1 MEFSAIVEKVC
12 PKTLSKVTFALI
24 ACWMVSGSILLG
36 AFSDMEI
43 NEPRFDFGCDGKG
56 NIDKDFLRGK
66 CYDQYWIQNH
76 KLGIPP
82 YLFVI
87 VNVLLIPIVTF
98 SYSQYAKSTVNELE
112 RNPQDAEGQH
122 RNRRRNLF
130 KAYLCQLI
138 VSIVLAITFILFL
151 ESHLFYPKNFP
162 SNFSC
167 SIENSSSVNGTQST
181 TLFNCSNRRAGSK
194 NVWTKVVTAANGIFA
209 IFAFLEIIWILS
221 RGRHEKEFMENWQFY
236 ADHLKSNSD
245 KQRQGQ
251 PDSIPLV
258 ESQHRAVNIPHEPR
272 NDEITNSSEL
282 QEHAQA
288 KNGLHS
294 GQTDGIP
301 LVEAQDRAVN
311 ITHEPKNDEITNSAE
326 HQEHAQAKNDLHSGQ
341 TDGIPLLESQD
352 RAVNITHEPRNDEIT
367 NSAEHQEHAQA
378 KNDLDIAIQTLRKN
392 FLQDTDK
399 LSDLKQP
406 FGQPSPG
413 EPGHIHDL
421 TIDEIYV
428 HVVMV
433 EGRAY
438 HKFAEDRWQQLK
450 EYPPDAKDCK
460 FAKPEDILSENH
472 KNVLVVG
479 RPGIGKTSLSTKL
492 LRLWA
497 SGEAFNGN
505 QHFNV
510 VFLLKFRRFNNNNAN
525 LSLRDLLAAAE
536 TVQSLDDAMWDF
548 IKQEPTKVLL
558 IFDGLDEYSRKED
571 IKAQE
576 DDPTYKNCVEE
587 KMPFSV
593 LYNKLVKGK
602 LLPGVSILTTTRP
615 TAVKCVRH
623 VRFQRTVEIRGFTS
637 DDVKEYVKNF
647 TRGNPEAMKKM
658 WEHIKSNINLFSFCY
673 IPMNCFL
680 ICHCLLQIILSES
693 SQALPTKMTDIY
705 KMTVKMFLFNHNR
718 EGISPQELARLK
730 SAHMDQPFDKLPDEF
745 QKILNSLG
753 KIAFKGIEEG
763 RLLFESSEVSE
774 LEDCGLLHKLPDLK
788 RKALDDPPKSQFCF
802 THLTVQEFFAAKH
815 LVDTKTNEGIEGFVR
830 NHINDG
836 TWQVVLQ
843 FAAGLLKN
851 SLSSHIFIKLLPELT
866 EERENLES
874 SEPKTL
880 TYWPATKQDKDLAVQ
895 VCKCLYEINDEQQ
908 PVLQNKIEKIK
919 FNAAEFSSYS
929 LAPIDVAAILH
940 FLENAE
946 KVSYIDFSVN
956 PSGDLSANEVKKFLL
971 HGEHKLKLLQLN
983 FNEFTDNAAKEFA
996 AALEH
1001 SNCKLESL
1009 NLRSNKFTENAA
1021 KEFAAA
1027 LKHSNCKLES
1037 LDLSGN
1043 EFTNNAAKEFAAAL
1057 KHSNCKLES
1066 LALNVNKF
1074 TDNAAK
1080 EFAAA
1085 LEHSNCKLE
1094 SLNLRI
1100 NKFTENAAKEFAA
1113 ALKHSNYKLESLD
1126 LSGNMFTD
1134 NGAKE
1139 FAAALKHSNCKLESL
1154 NLRSN
1159 KFTDNGAKEFAAALK
1174 HSNCKLES
1182 LDLSANRFTD
1192 NGAKEFAAALKHSNC
1207 KLESLDLSANRFTDN
1222 AAKEFAAA
1230 LKHSN
1235 CKLESLNLRS
1245 NKFTENAAKEFAAAL
1260 KHSNCKL
1267 ESLDLS
1273 GNEFTNNAAKEFAA
1287 ALKHSNC
1294 KLESLALNV
1303 NKFTDNAA
1311 KEFAA
1316 ALEHSNCKLES
1327 LNLRINKFTENAAK
1341 EFAAALKHSNCKLES
1356 LDLSGNM
1363 FTDNGAKEFA
1373 AALKHSNCKLESL
1386 NLRSNKFTDNG
1397 AKEFA
1402 AALKHS
1408 NCKLE
1413 SLDLSAN
1420 RFTDNGAKE
1429 FAAALKHSNC
1439 KLESLDLS
1447 ANRFTDNA
1455 AKEFAAALKHSN
1467 CKLESLNLRSN
1478 KFTDNGAKEFAAA
1491 LKHSN
1496 CKLESLDLSANRF
1509 TDNGAKEFAAVLK
1522 HSNCKLESLDLSAN
1536 RFTDNAAKEFAAALK
1551 HSNCKLESLN
1561 LWDNKFTEEG
1571 RKYLTDAGKQ
1581 SNCKVLS

>member
-1 MEFSAIVEKVC
+1 MGVNLSSAYKRTPVLPHPDQKRRRTIIYEMEFSAIVEKVC

-98 SYSQYAKSTVNELE
+98 IYSQYAKSTVNELE
-112 RNPQDAEGQH
+112 RNPQDAEGQP
-122 RNRRRNLF
+122 RNPRRNLF
-130 KAYLCQLI
+130 NAYLCQLI
-138 VSIVLAITFILFL
+138 VSVVLAITFILFL
-151 ESHLFYPKNFP
+151 ERHLFYPKNFP

-167 SIENSSSVNGTQST
+167 SIENSSVNGTQST

-236 ADHLKSNSD
+236 ADHLQSNSD

-288 KNGLHS
+288 QSDFHS
-294 GQTDGIP
+294 T
-301 LVEAQDRAVN
+301 
-311 ITHEPKNDEITNSAE
+311 
-326 HQEHAQAKNDLHSGQ
+326 
-341 TDGIPLLESQD
+341 
-352 RAVNITHEPRNDEIT
+352 
-367 NSAEHQEHAQA
+367 
-378 KNDLDIAIQTLRKN
+378 IQTLKWN
-392 FLQDTDK
+392 SLQDTEK
-399 LSDLKQP
+399 PSDLKHP
-406 FGQPSPG
+406 FGQPNPG
-413 EPGHIHDL
+413 EGHIYDL

-428 HVVMV
+428 HVAIV
-433 EGRAY
+433 EDRVN

-460 FAKPEDILSENH
+460 FAKPEDILDGNP

-497 SGEAFNGN
+497 SGEAFNGD

-576 DDPTYKNCVEE
+576 DDPTYKNCVEK

-593 LYNKLVKGK
+593 LYNKLVEGK

-623 VRFQRTVEIRGFTS
+623 VPFQRTVEIRGFTS

-718 EGISPQELARLK
+718 EGFSAQELARLK
-730 SAHMDQPFDKLPDEF
+730 STHMDQPFDKLPEEF

-802 THLTVQEFFAAKH
+802 SHLTVQEFFAAKH

-836 TWQVVLQ
+836 KWQVVLQ

-851 SLSSHIFIKLLPELT
+851 SLSSHIFIELVPEST
-866 EERENLES
+866 EKRKS
-874 SEPKTL
+874 KTKTL

-919 FNAAEFSSYS
+919 FNAVEFSDCS

-946 KVSYIDFSVN
+946 KVSYIDLSDNHF
-956 PSGDLSANEVKKFLL
+956 GDLSANEVEKFLV
-971 HGEHKLKLLQLN
+971 HGEHKLKLLQL
-983 FNEFTDNAAKEFA
+983 
-996 AALEH
+996 
-1001 SNCKLESL
+1001 
-1009 NLRSNKFTENAA
+1009 
-1021 KEFAAA
+1021 
-1027 LKHSNCKLES
+1027 
-1037 LDLSGN
+1037 G
-1043 EFTNNAAKEFAAAL
+1043 
-1057 KHSNCKLES
+1057 
-1066 LALNVNKF
+1066 VNQ
-1074 TDNAAK
+1074 
-1080 EFAAA
+1080 
-1085 LEHSNCKLE
+1085 
-1094 SLNLRI
+1094 
-1100 NKFTENAAKEFAA
+1100 
-1113 ALKHSNYKLESLD
+1113 
-1126 LSGNMFTD
+1126 
-1134 NGAKE
+1134 
-1139 FAAALKHSNCKLESL
+1139 
-1154 NLRSN
+1154 
-1159 KFTDNGAKEFAAALK
+1159 
-1174 HSNCKLES
+1174 
-1182 LDLSANRFTD
+1182 
-1192 NGAKEFAAALKHSNC
+1192 
-1207 KLESLDLSANRFTDN
+1207 FTDN

-1235 CKLESLNLRS
+1235 CKLESL
-1245 NKFTENAAKEFAAAL
+1245 
-1260 KHSNCKL
+1260 
-1267 ESLDLS
+1267 DL
-1273 GNEFTNNAAKEFAA
+1273 GF
-1287 ALKHSNC
+1287 
-1294 KLESLALNV
+1294 

-1311 KEFAA
+1311 KDFAA

-1327 LNLRINKFTENAAK
+1327 LKLSYNNFTDNAAK
-1341 EFAAALKHSNCKLES
+1341 EFAAALQHSNCKLES
-1356 LDLSGNM
+1356 LDLSGNN
-1363 FTDNGAKEFA
+1363 FTDNVAKDFASALQHSNCKLESLDLSGNNFTDNVAKDFASALQHSNCKLETLQLNYNNFTDNAAKEFAAALQHSNCELKGLSLNVNNFTDNAAKDFSAALQHSNCKLKALSLSGDHFTDNAANHFA
-1373 AALKHSNCKLESL
+1373 AALKHSNCKLEW
-1386 NLRSNKFTDNG
+1386 
-1397 AKEFA
+1397 
-1402 AALKHS
+1402 
-1408 NCKLE
+1408 
-1413 SLDLSAN
+1413 LDLSVN
-1420 RFTDNGAKE
+1420 KY
-1429 FAAALKHSNC
+1429 
-1439 KLESLDLS
+1439 
-1447 ANRFTDNA
+1447 TDNA

-1467 CKLESLNLRSN
+1467 CKLKSLILNVW
-1478 KFTDNGAKEFAAA
+1478 K
-1491 LKHSN
+1491 
-1496 CKLESLDLSANRF
+1496 
-1509 TDNGAKEFAAVLK
+1509 
-1522 HSNCKLESLDLSAN
+1522 
-1536 RFTDNAAKEFAAALK
+1536 FTDNAAKEFAAALQ
-1551 HSNCKLESLN
+1551 HSNCKLQL
-1561 LWDNKFTEEG
+1561 LFLIYQQFTKRG
-1571 RKYLTDAGKQ
+1571 RNYLIDAAKQ
-1581 SNCKVLS
+1581 SNCEVVL

>member
-1 MEFSAIVEKVC
+1 MGVNLSSAYKRTPVLPHPDQKRRRTITYEMEFSAIVEKVC

-56 NIDKDFLRGK
+56 NTDKDFLRGK

-76 KLGIPP
+76 RLGIPP

-98 SYSQYAKSTVNELE
+98 IYSQYAKSTVNELE
-112 RNPQDAEGQH
+112 RNPQDAEGQP
-122 RNRRRNLF
+122 RNPRRNLF
-130 KAYLCQLI
+130 NAYLCQLI

-236 ADHLKSNSD
+236 ADRLKSNSD

-251 PDSIPLV
+251 PDWIPLE
-258 ESQHRAVNIPHEPR
+258 ESQHPAVNIPHEPR

-288 KNGLHS
+288 
-294 GQTDGIP
+294 
-301 LVEAQDRAVN
+301 
-311 ITHEPKNDEITNSAE
+311 
-326 HQEHAQAKNDLHSGQ
+326 
-341 TDGIPLLESQD
+341 
-352 RAVNITHEPRNDEIT
+352 RNDFHST
-367 NSAEHQEHAQA
+367 
-378 KNDLDIAIQTLRKN
+378 IQTLKWN
-392 FLQDTDK
+392 SLQDTEK
-399 LSDLKQP
+399 PSDLKHP
-406 FGQPSPG
+406 FGQPNPG
-413 EPGHIHDL
+413 EGHIYDL

-428 HVVMV
+428 HVAIV
-433 EGRAY
+433 EDRVY

-460 FAKPEDILSENH
+460 FAKPEDILGENH

-497 SGEAFNGN
+497 SGEAFNGD

-510 VFLLKFRRFNNNNAN
+510 VFLLKLRRFNNNNAN
-525 LSLRDLLAAAE
+525 LSLRDLLAGAE
-536 TVQSLDDAMWDF
+536 TVQSLDDAIWDS

-576 DDPTYKNCVEE
+576 DDPTYKNCVEKE
-587 KMPFSV
+587 MPFSV
-593 LYNKLVKGK
+593 LYNKLVEGK

-623 VRFQRTVEIRGFTS
+623 VCFQRTVEIRGFTS

-647 TRGNPEAMKKM
+647 TRGNPEAMEKM

-718 EGISPQELARLK
+718 EGFSPQELARFK
-730 SAHMDQPFDKLPDEF
+730 STHMDQPFDKLPEEL

-753 KIAFKGIEEG
+753 EIAFKGIEEG

-815 LVDTKTNEGIEGFVR
+815 LVDIKKTEGIEGFVR

-851 SLSSHIFIKLLPELT
+851 SLSSHIFIKLLPEST
-866 EERENLES
+866 EKRKYLASAELR
-874 SEPKTL
+874 TL

-895 VCKCLYEINDEQQ
+895 VFKCLYEINDEQR

-919 FNAAEFSSYS
+919 FNAVDFSRYP

-940 FLENAE
+940 FFENAK
-946 KVSYIDFSVN
+946 KVSYIDLSDN
-956 PSGDLSANEVKKFLL
+956 RLGDLGANEVKKFLV
-971 HGEHKLKLLQLN
+971 HGEHKLKLLQLGGN
-983 FNEFTDNAAKEFA
+983 KFTDNAAKDFA
-996 AALEH
+996 AALKHSNCKLKSLDLSYNKFTDNAAKDFGAALQH

-1009 NLRSNKFTENAA
+1009 DHSGNKFTYNAA
-1021 KEFAAA
+1021 KDFAAA

-1037 LDLSGN
+1037 LYLSHN
-1043 EFTNNAAKEFAAAL
+1043 NLTDNAAKDFAAAL

-1066 LALNVNKF
+1066 LYLNHNNLTDNAAKDLCEALKHSKLKSLDLGGNKF

-1080 EFAAA
+1080 DFAAV

-1094 SLNLRI
+1094 SLYLSHNNL
-1100 NKFTENAAKEFAA
+1100 TDNAAKDFAA
-1113 ALKHSNYKLESLD
+1113 ALKHSNCKLKSLD
-1126 LSGNMFTD
+1126 LGGNKFTD
-1134 NGAKE
+1134 NAAKDFAAALKHSNCKLKSLDLRSNE
-1139 FAAALKHSNCKLESL
+1139 FTDNAAKDFAAALKHSNCKLESL
-1154 NLRSN
+1154 NVIV
-1159 KFTDNGAKEFAAALK
+1159 
-1174 HSNCKLES
+1174 
-1182 LDLSANRFTD
+1182 NR
-1192 NGAKEFAAALKHSNC
+1192 
-1207 KLESLDLSANRFTDN
+1207 
-1222 AAKEFAAA
+1222 
-1230 LKHSN
+1230 
-1235 CKLESLNLRS
+1235 
-1245 NKFTENAAKEFAAAL
+1245 
-1260 KHSNCKL
+1260 
-1267 ESLDLS
+1267 
-1273 GNEFTNNAAKEFAA
+1273 
-1287 ALKHSNC
+1287 
-1294 KLESLALNV
+1294 
-1303 NKFTDNAA
+1303 
-1311 KEFAA
+1311 
-1316 ALEHSNCKLES
+1316 
-1327 LNLRINKFTENAAK
+1327 
-1341 EFAAALKHSNCKLES
+1341 
-1356 LDLSGNM
+1356 
-1363 FTDNGAKEFA
+1363 
-1373 AALKHSNCKLESL
+1373 
-1386 NLRSNKFTDNG
+1386 
-1397 AKEFA
+1397 
-1402 AALKHS
+1402 
-1408 NCKLE
+1408 
-1413 SLDLSAN
+1413 
-1420 RFTDNGAKE
+1420 
-1429 FAAALKHSNC
+1429 
-1439 KLESLDLS
+1439 
-1447 ANRFTDNA
+1447 
-1455 AKEFAAALKHSN
+1455 
-1467 CKLESLNLRSN
+1467 
-1478 KFTDNGAKEFAAA
+1478 
-1491 LKHSN
+1491 
-1496 CKLESLDLSANRF
+1496 
-1509 TDNGAKEFAAVLK
+1509 
-1522 HSNCKLESLDLSAN
+1522 
-1536 RFTDNAAKEFAAALK
+1536 
-1551 HSNCKLESLN
+1551 
-1561 LWDNKFTEEG
+1561 FTEEG
-1571 RKYLTDAGKQ
+1571 RQYLRNAGKQ
-1581 SNCKVLS
+1581 SSCMKRLQP

>member
-1 MEFSAIVEKVC
+1 MGVNLSSAYKRTPVLPHPDQKRRRTITYEMEFSAIVEKIC
-12 PKTLSKVTFALI
+12 PKTLSKVTFSLI

-98 SYSQYAKSTVNELE
+98 IYSQYAKSTVNELE
-112 RNPQDAEGQH
+112 RNPQDAEGQP
-122 RNRRRNLF
+122 RNPRRNLF
-130 KAYLCQLI
+130 NAYLCQLI

-194 NVWTKVVTAANGIFA
+194 NVWIKVVTAANGIFA

-288 KNGLHS
+288 KNDLHS

-301 LVEAQDRAVN
+301 LLESQDRAVN
-311 ITHEPKNDEITNSAE
+311 ITHEPRSDEITNSAE
-326 HQEHAQAKNDLHSGQ
+326 HREHAQAKNDLHSGQ

-352 RAVNITHEPRNDEIT
+352 RAVNITHEPRSDEITNSAEHREHAQAKNDLHSGQTDGIPLLESQDRAVNITHEPRSDEIT

-392 FLQDTDK
+392 FLEDTDK

-413 EPGHIHDL
+413 EPGNIHDL

-428 HVVMV
+428 HVVIV

-438 HKFAEDRWQQLK
+438 HKFAEDRLQQLK

-460 FAKPEDILSENH
+460 FAKPEDILGENL

-497 SGEAFNGN
+497 SGEAFNGD

-593 LYNKLVKGK
+593 LYNKLVDGK

-623 VRFQRTVEIRGFTS
+623 VRFQRTAEIRGFTS

-718 EGISPQELARLK
+718 EGFSPQELARLK
-730 SAHMDQPFDKLPDEF
+730 STHMDQPFDKLPEEF

-788 RKALDDPPKSQFCF
+788 RKALDDLPKSQFCF

-830 NHINDG
+830 HHINDG
-836 TWQVVLQ
+836 KWQVVLQ

-851 SLSSHIFIKLLPELT
+851 SLSSHIFIELVPEST
-866 EERENLES
+866 EKRKS
-874 SEPKTL
+874 KTKTL

-919 FNAAEFSSYS
+919 FNAVDFSSYS

-946 KVSYIDFSVN
+946 KVSCIDLSSN
-956 PSGDLSANEVKKFLL
+956 RSGDLSANEVEKFLV
-971 HGEHKLKLLQLN
+971 HGEHKLKLLQLCR
-983 FNEFTDNAAKEFA
+983 NE
-996 AALEH
+996 
-1001 SNCKLESL
+1001 
-1009 NLRSNKFTENAA
+1009 
-1021 KEFAAA
+1021 
-1027 LKHSNCKLES
+1027 
-1037 LDLSGN
+1037 
-1043 EFTNNAAKEFAAAL
+1043 
-1057 KHSNCKLES
+1057 
-1066 LALNVNKF
+1066 
-1074 TDNAAK
+1074 
-1080 EFAAA
+1080 
-1085 LEHSNCKLE
+1085 
-1094 SLNLRI
+1094 
-1100 NKFTENAAKEFAA
+1100 
-1113 ALKHSNYKLESLD
+1113 
-1126 LSGNMFTD
+1126 
-1134 NGAKE
+1134 
-1139 FAAALKHSNCKLESL
+1139 
-1154 NLRSN
+1154 
-1159 KFTDNGAKEFAAALK
+1159 
-1174 HSNCKLES
+1174 
-1182 LDLSANRFTD
+1182 
-1192 NGAKEFAAALKHSNC
+1192 
-1207 KLESLDLSANRFTDN
+1207 FTDN

-1235 CKLESLNLRS
+1235 CKLESLY
-1245 NKFTENAAKEFAAAL
+1245 
-1260 KHSNCKL
+1260 
-1267 ESLDLS
+1267 LS
-1273 GNEFTNNAAKEFAA
+1273 Y
-1287 ALKHSNC
+1287 
-1294 KLESLALNV
+1294 

-1311 KEFAA
+1311 K
-1316 ALEHSNCKLES
+1316 
-1327 LNLRINKFTENAAK
+1327 
-1341 EFAAALKHSNCKLES
+1341 
-1356 LDLSGNM
+1356 D
-1363 FTDNGAKEFA
+1363 FA

-1386 NLRSNKFTDNG
+1386 NLSYNKFTDNA
-1397 AKEFA
+1397 AKDFA

-1408 NCKLE
+1408 NCKLK
-1413 SLDLSAN
+1413 SLILIGN
-1420 RFTDNGAKE
+1420 KFTDNAAKD

-1439 KLESLDLS
+1439 KLKSLHLM
-1447 ANRFTDNA
+1447 
-1455 AKEFAAALKHSN
+1455 K
-1467 CKLESLNLRSN
+1467 
-1478 KFTDNGAKEFAAA
+1478 
-1491 LKHSN
+1491 
-1496 CKLESLDLSANRF
+1496 
-1509 TDNGAKEFAAVLK
+1509 
-1522 HSNCKLESLDLSAN
+1522 
-1536 RFTDNAAKEFAAALK
+1536 
-1551 HSNCKLESLN
+1551 
-1561 LWDNKFTEEG
+1561 NKFTEEG

-1581 SNCKVLS
+1581 SNCTVFI